1 MNLGKKALLG
11 ALAAATVAAAP
22 SAANAVTIVQTGSTY
37 TVSGYA
43 LNNNPTFTYVAPY
56 TGTLTI
62 TLKSLFTTKGT
73 DVAFATNG
81 VRLYKGTTIVNPSRN
96 FTYLN
101 VLSKGVVELQKLTLA
116 VTAGQAF
123 TLGMRYTSQANGVFT
138 LSFAVPEPATWALMI
153 LGFGA
158 VAYAMRRR
166 SAGALVAA

>member
-11 ALAAATVAAAP
+11 ALAAATVAVAP
-22 SAANAVTIVQTGSTY
+22 SAANAATIVQTGSTY
-37 TVSGYA
+37 TVSGTA
-43 LNNNPTFTYVAPY
+43 LNSIPTFTYVAPY

-62 TLKSLFTTKGT
+62 TLSSLFTTHYT
-73 DVAFATNG
+73 NVDFATNG
-81 VRLYKGTTIVNPSRN
+81 VRLYNSATATGA

-101 VLSKGVVELQKLTLA
+101 VLSKGTAELQKATLA
-116 VTAGQAF
+116 VTAGQAY
-123 TLGMRYTSQANGVFT
+123 TLAVKYSSQPLGVFT

-166 SAGALVAA
+166 NAGALAAA